1 MQIEQFATMT
11 RNVIHDQGFDGFQP
25 TVCFPER
32 KDIRALA
39 GVPADEAHE
48 PIALDWAVNLAKP
61 GEEFLVAF
69 KHSATEFK
77 VVQFLNGSR
86 QHQVYVA
93 EA

>member
-1 MQIEQFATMT
+1 MQIEQFATIT
-11 RNVIHDQGFDGFQP
+11 RNVILNQGFDEFQP

-32 KDIRALA
+32 KEIRALS

-48 PIALDWAVNLAKP
+48 PIALDWAANLANL

-77 VVQFLNGSR
+77 VVQFINDTR
-86 QHQVYVA
+86 QHQVYAA
-93 EA
+93 ES

>member
-1 MQIEQFATMT
+1 MQLEQFATIT
-11 RNVIHDQGFDGFQP
+11 RKVIQDQGFDGFQP

-48 PIALDWAVNLAKP
+48 TIALDWAANLAEP

-77 VVQFLNGSR
+77 VVQSLNGAR
-86 QHQVYVA
+86 QHQVYAA
-93 EA
+93 ES

>member
-1 MQIEQFATMT
+1 MQIEQFATIT
-11 RNVIHDQGFDGFQP
+11 RNVIQDQGFDEFQP

-48 PIALDWAVNLAKP
+48 PIALDWAANLAKP

-77 VVQFLNGSR
+77 VVQFLNGTR
-86 QHQVYVA
+86 QHQVYAA
-93 EA
+93 ES